1 MKKKTYLGK
10 LSVLITVLV
19 VALLPVSAQ
28 GTKAMQTDISY
39 FSGRVETVEWDTQQ
53 VANFEK
59 LNPTIKVEYE
69 FQKDASNVIKVKIAS
84 GQVPDISTVVTQDFI
99 DNGLYMDLS
108 DQPFWDRILPSVKD
122 LCTDLKTGK
131 QYKVATNITMGG
143 LFYNKQVFEELGLK
157 DAQNWKEFVVNLE
170 AVKKA
175 YPNKTPLFL
184 GGKDSWTLGHL
195 IEFWAHG
202 VAKQQLGIP
211 GSRQAFLDNAVRWD
225 APNGIMENF
234 AKALLELRDKH
245 LINADAITAT
255 YDNQKEAFAS
265 GEAVMI
271 NQGMWV
277 VGDIIKLNPKM
288 QTNIGFGP
296 FPSVVTGLKPMV
308 LCAEDSVYAV
318 SATTKSADAVFT
330 FLEYLFQPEVQ
341 KSFCETRGIPS
352 AFVDV
357 DANWSPI
364 KDDATRLVNKYV
376 NINFS
381 TEAPSGLSVDDTGRL
396 IQKLL
401 HGDYA
406 SPAQFAK
413 EYQKIWDS
421 AYATSN

>member
-1 MKKKTYLGK
+1 MRRKSYVSR
-10 LSVLITVLV
+10 LSLT
-19 VALLPVSAQ
+19 VALLALCLLPLGAQ
-28 GTKAMQTDISY
+28 GTKETKKSISY
-39 FSGRVETVEWDTQQ
+39 FSGRVETVDWDTQQ
-53 VANFEK
+53 VAQFEK
-59 LNPTIKVEYE
+59 LNPMVNVEYE

-84 GQVPDISTVVTQDFI
+84 NQMPDLSTVVTQDYI
-99 DNGLYMDLS
+99 DKGLYMDLS
-108 DQPFWDRILPSVKD
+108 DQRFWDRILPSVKD

-143 LFYNKQVFEELGLK
+143 LFYNKHIFAELGLK
-157 DAQNWKEFVVNLE
+157 DAQSWEEFVQNLE
-170 AVKKA
+170 TIKKA
-175 YPNKTPLFL
+175 YPDKTPLFL

-202 VAKQQLGIP
+202 VVKQQLGIP
-211 GSRQAFLDNAVRWD
+211 GSRKAFLDNSVQWD

-234 AKALLELRDKH
+234 AKALLELKDKH
-245 LINADAITAT
+245 LINDDAITAT

-265 GEAVMI
+265 GEAVII

-277 VGDIIKLNPKM
+277 VGDIVKLNPEMKS
-288 QTNIGFGP
+288 NIGFGP
-296 FPSVVTGLKPMV
+296 FPSVVKGLQPMV

-318 SATTKSADAVFT
+318 SATTKSPEAVFA
-330 FLEYLFQPEVQ
+330 FLNYLFDPATQ
-341 KSFCETRGIPS
+341 KSFSETRGIPS

-364 KDDATRLVNKYV
+364 KDDASRLVKTYV

-401 HGDYA
+401 HGDFA
-406 SPAQFAK
+406 SPVQFAK
-413 EYQKIWDS
+413 EYQNLWND
-421 AYATSN
+421 AYAASH